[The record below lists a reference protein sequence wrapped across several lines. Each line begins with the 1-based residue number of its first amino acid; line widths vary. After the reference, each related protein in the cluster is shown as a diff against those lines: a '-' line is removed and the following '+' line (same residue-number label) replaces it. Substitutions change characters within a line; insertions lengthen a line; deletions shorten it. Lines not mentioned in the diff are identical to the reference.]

1 MGKAHTNGNVKKDS
15 AYHELKRKIIDFS
28 FSPGTVLTEEFLA
41 EALKISRTPIRDAIL
56 KLENEGLVTRE
67 SRGVVVRKFT
77 PDDIL
82 DTYILREALEICAV
96 QLCVEKAS
104 DEELLAIKQDVD
116 SYSTIDAQKESFSEI
131 NERFIDFH
139 VRIVDASKNDL
150 LSSVYQNIV
159 DRIRIINR
167 MHMNESFSIEDVRVR
182 HESIINAIIE
192 RNAFLAQALINS
204 SIRRIIKAL
213 SVPE

>member
-28 FSPGTVLTEEFLA
+28 FSPGTILTEEVLA
-41 EALKISRTPIRDAIL
+41 EALNISRTPIRDAIL

-139 VRIVDASKNDL
+139 VCIVDASKNDL